1 MHALSVS
8 LLRAKQLPVITNGL
22 GASPHAGSTC
32 TIGVVMVRPL
42 NRLPARLYFKLKP
55 DPNIHSFSS
64 LRVQRNTHGVSANP
78 DLSQAMA
85 PSKQKRTHAALRAPS
100 AHRSAST
107 SKPRFVGDG
116 QLVELGSICELVM
129 GQSPSSDTYN
139 ADGEGLPFYQGN
151 ADFGEKNPIPH
162 VWCTEPKKVA
172 EKGDILISVRAPI
185 GAINIASE
193 QCCIGRGVAA
203 IRPRL
208 DFISADFLMHQ
219 LLASRKK
226 LELMGTGSTFK
237 AVGKKALNGFAISVY
252 PKGDQDIIADQLDCI
267 IQQIKAT
274 ETQVVQL
281 DQLVKSRFVEMFGE
295 LDTNPKGFQ
304 LTCFDDLG
312 TWTSGG
318 TPSRKNPSYFT
329 GEIDWYS
336 AGELNSLH
344 LGRSKE
350 RISLR
355 AIEESSAKL
364 VPPGSLFV
372 GMYDTAALKMG
383 ITTKESSS
391 NQACANLVPNGIV
404 DLVWLYFAID
414 QLKPS
419 LLAKRSGCRQKN
431 LSLKKIKSFMVPLPD
446 LDSQQGF
453 SRFVAQVDKS
463 RFVRDHEMNFR

>member
-1 MHALSVS
+1 MS
-8 LLRAKQLPVITNGL
+8 
-22 GASPHAGSTC
+22 
-32 TIGVVMVRPL
+32 
-42 NRLPARLYFKLKP
+42 
-55 DPNIHSFSS
+55 
-64 LRVQRNTHGVSANP
+64 
-78 DLSQAMA
+78 
-85 PSKQKRTHAALRAPS
+85 
-100 AHRSAST
+100 
-107 SKPRFVGDG
+107 SKPRFVGERMKLGDVLQVVNGKNQKAVKDENG
-116 QLVELGSICELVM
+116 QYPIYGSGGQMGWASSYICPADTVIIGRKGNINKPIYVSEPFWNVDTAFGLVAKPELLDARYLYHFCKH
-129 GQSPSSDTYN
+129 Y
-139 ADGEGLPFYQGN
+139 
-151 ADFGEKNPIPH
+151 DFGKLNTTCTIPSLTRKNI
-162 VWCTEPKKVA
+162 E
-172 EKGDILISVRAPI
+172 DILLRLPSL
-185 GAINIASE
+185 GGQKE
-193 QCCIGRGVAA
+193 TAA
-203 IRPRL
+203 
-208 DFISADFLMHQ
+208 
-219 LLASRKK
+219 
-226 LELMGTGSTFK
+226 
-237 AVGKKALNGFAISVY
+237 
-252 PKGDQDIIADQLDCI
+252 QLDSI
-267 IQQIKAT
+267 LKQIALAQQEIAG
-274 ETQVVQL
+274 L
-281 DQLVKSRFVEMFGE
+281 DSLVKSRFVEMFGE

-355 AIEESSAKL
+355 ATEESSAKL

-463 RFVRDHEMNFR
+463 RFIAQQQIEKLQMLYDSLAQDYFGD